1 MKFQIIN
8 IDLKNKLFISGDVYM
23 LANLKKRISES
34 YLEMAISAFFLLSF
48 IFFNVFVSSFFFIFK
63 VSIHKCFFLIS
74 FVLSIIAT
82 SIFLKKTNLK
92 KRLVAIIL
100 SILIIIFSILLNGK
114 IYDYTWDGN
123 SYQKATTGMLAI
135 GWNPLYEELEDF
147 DDNSKE
153 QINIGDE
160 SPIYI
165 NNYAKASNIFAAN
178 VYKFTGNIETGKSIN
193 TITIALLFLL
203 TFSFL
208 VYKKKSLLFTFLFS
222 ICVVSYPIVCTQ
234 FLTNYIDILVY
245 AFLYLTIFSFFLFE
259 EDDFVFS
266 KRNSLFMFFMILTI
280 AINIKFSLFG
290 YVGIYCLVYY
300 IWYVYRVIKGKMDT
314 TFFKNFTYTAIV
326 SVVVGVFVVGLS
338 VYPKNLIDHGNPF
351 YPLYGNDN
359 VDIMTQNSPKE
370 FKDKTPVQKFLISF
384 FSKSSDLVE
393 TSNELIKLKIPFTM
407 SKDELWSVGLP
418 DVRLSG
424 NGVWFSGIFIISSII
439 IVISFKDLYNKNS
452 IESILFSLPM
462 IVTTIMIFFLQ
473 EAWWARYF
481 PQLYLFVLFALIL
494 LNENSDNKRI
504 KVLQYVFI
512 VALLINNFVSFQ
524 DAIKRSYKNNVIC
537 NVEFQKYE
545 SLEKPEDTNLVIYTK
560 AFNGAKFNII
570 DKTKE
575 ENIVF
580 INQYPNDKT
589 DINTFFDG
597 KVEWRYEYE
606 EVR

>member
-1 MKFQIIN
+1 
-8 IDLKNKLFISGDVYM
+8 M
-23 LANLKKRISES
+23 LENLKKKIIGS
-34 YLEMAISAFFLLSF
+34 YPEMAISAFFLLSF
-48 IFFNVFVSSFFFIFK
+48 IFFNIFVSSFFFIFK
-63 VSIHKCFFLIS
+63 ISIHKSFFMISLIFS
-74 FVLSIIAT
+74 ILST
-82 SIFLKKTNLK
+82 SIFFKKNDSK
-92 KRLVAIIL
+92 KILVAIAL
-100 SILIIIFSILLNGK
+100 AILIIVFSILLNGK

-135 GWNPLYEELEDF
+135 GWNPLYEELEKF
-147 DDNSKE
+147 DDNSEE

-178 VYKFTGNIETGKSIN
+178 VYKFTGNIETGKAIN
-193 TITIALLFLL
+193 TITIAILFLL

-208 VYKKKSLLFTFLFS
+208 LYKNKTLLFAFLFS
-222 ICVVSYPIVCTQ
+222 ICVISYPVVCTQ

-245 AFLYLTIFSFFLFE
+245 AFLYLTIFSFFMFE
-259 EDDFVFS
+259 EDKFVIS
-266 KRNSLFMFFMILTI
+266 KREILFMFFMILTLS
-280 AINIKFSLFG
+280 INIKFSLFG
-290 YVGIYCLVYY
+290 YVGIYCLAYY
-300 IWYVYRVIKGKMDT
+300 IWYICRLIKGKMDKN
-314 TFFKNFTYTAIV
+314 FFKNFTYTAII
-326 SVVVGVFVVGLS
+326 SVVVGVFIIGLS

-351 YPLYGNDN
+351 YPLYGNES

-370 FKDKTPVQKFLISF
+370 FKDKTPIQKFLISF

-393 TSNELIKLKIPFTM
+393 TSKESIRLKIPFM
-407 SKDELWSVGLP
+407 VSKDELWSVGLP

-424 NGVWFSGIFIISSII
+424 NGVWFSGIFLISLII

-452 IESILFSLPM
+452 IESILFLLPM
-462 IVTTIMIFFLQ
+462 IVTTIMIIFLQ

-481 PQLYLFVLFALIL
+481 PQLYLFVLFALFL
-494 LNENSDNKRI
+494 LNENSDNKCI
-504 KVLQYVFI
+504 KSFKYVFI
-512 VALLINNFVSFQ
+512 IALLINNFLPFQ
-524 DAIKRSYKNNVIC
+524 NAIKRSYKNNVAC

-545 SLEKPEDTNLVIYTK
+545 SVEKPADSNLVVYTK

-570 DKTKE
+570 DRTKE
-575 ENIVF
+575 ENIIF